1 MVRFVLSSSP
11 RRLPY
16 KIGRLRDHLASKYR
30 PRVKDL
36 KGKTLAINTFGSSA
50 DFAIYQLL
58 SRNAL
63 DPSKDV
69 TLLSIAGSPDD
80 RFAALIGDSVDAT
93 VVNSPFDYRAE
104 QKGFEVLLSTK
115 ETVSRQNPHQRA
127 EHVAAKNRTESPIKS
142 CACCARCADGE
153 SVFANQREISA
164 GLVEKLL
171 KLDRPVAERFYAL

>member
-11 RRLPY
+11 SRLPY
-16 KIGRLRDHLASKYR
+16 KSGGYAIISRPNIAQRQGPQRKKAGDQHVGQLSEFRDLSAAQPQWYR
-30 PRVKDL
+30 
-36 KGKTLAINTFGSSA
+36 
-50 DFAIYQLL
+50 
-58 SRNAL
+58 
-63 DPSKDV
+63 PSKDV

-80 RFAALIGDSVDAT
+80 RFAALIGGSVDAT

-104 QKGFEVLLSTK
+104 QKGFDVLLSTK

-127 EHVAAKNRTESPIKS
+127 EHVAAKNRTESPMKS

>member
-127 EHVAAKNRTESPIKS
+127 EHVAAKIDPEPDEEVVH
-142 CACCARCADGE
+142 AAGA
-153 SVFANQREISA
+153 AQREFALAKSPRDQRR
-164 GLVEKLL
+164 LVENS
-171 KLDRPVAERFYAL
+171 